1 MKCSNCLCDIPE
13 ATTKCPCCEISRF
26 TFSQK
31 KKPLE
36 DKYGFPTSVFNPDG
50 QKYDTREIYLH
61 RLPEFTYCSQK
72 KRENNAR
79 KGTYKAIL
87 FTTLAIILCFCS
99 TSFLLNDTWHFL
111 LIGLILIGFF
121 GNFLIEKYCKKKI
134 IEDMPTT
141 PDGGSMDIHTSKECY
156 YVSQNVIGYSVLH
169 HSSYEDDIRR
179 NYYVYYE
186 FDKANIEYITYNSKF
201 AEYELH
207 LKMPV
212 YTDYS
217 KPKTNVFY
225 IADIFDD
232 TILSMALGCDLPPK
246 QINF

>member
-26 TFSQK
+26 SFSPK

-61 RLPEFTYCSQK
+61 RLPEFTYCSEK
-72 KRENNAR
+72 KKEN
-79 KGTYKAIL
+79 KTKKQTLKALL
-87 FTTLAIILCFCS
+87 FVGLALLLCFGASTFFVEGNGLLFIIILIA
-99 TSFLLNDTWHFL
+99 L
-111 LIGLILIGFF
+111 GIL
-121 GNFLIEKYCKKKI
+121 GNIAIEKRCKKQFS
-134 IEDMPTT
+134 ESLPAT
-141 PDGGSMDIHTSKECY
+141 PDGSSIEIHLSKECY
-156 YVSQNVIGYSVLH
+156 YVSQNVIGYSVIH
-169 HSSYEDDIRR
+169 HSSYENDIRKD
-179 NYYVYYE
+179 YYVYYE
-186 FDKANIEYITYNSKF
+186 FDKANIDFVTYNSKF

-217 KPKTNVFY
+217 KPKTDVFY